1 MQEQIFLNMKVAT
14 HHLQTHEKNMKIFL
28 LTFLIIASIVVISG
42 CAKKTEMPAQYK
54 ADNENFKQSVIMLNK
69 ARDLSNPP
77 ESENQSSFK
86 LSRETEEKLFS
97 YTEKG
102 IRLGKLVSDEYLDFI
117 NPELKDMFKNKLIKG
132 TEINY
137 DGLMIMKSN
146 AYSSEGIQKQI
157 QGSQFVIEWINWFSK
172 NGRSFEDKIFED

>member
-1 MQEQIFLNMKVAT
+1 MKTTT
-14 HHLQTHEKNMKIFL
+14 HHLQTHEKDMKNNL
-28 LTFLIIASIVVISG
+28 LTLLIIASIVVISG
-42 CAKKTEMPAQYK
+42 CARKTEMPAQYK
-54 ADNENFKQSVIMLNK
+54 VDNENFKQSVILLNK

-97 YTEKG
+97 NTEEG
-102 IRLGKLVSDEYLDFI
+102 IRLGKLVSDEYLDYI
-117 NPELKDMFKNKLIKG
+117 NPELKDMFKDKLIKG

-137 DGLMIMKSN
+137 DGLMIMESG
-146 AYSSEGIQKQI
+146 AYSSEGVQKQI
-157 QGSQFVIEWINWFSK
+157 QGSQLVIEWINWFRK

>member
-1 MQEQIFLNMKVAT
+1 MKNVLLFT
-14 HHLQTHEKNMKIFL
+14 FL
-28 LTFLIIASIVVISG
+28 LVANFIVISG

-54 ADNENFKQSVIMLNK
+54 ADNENFKQSVILLNK

-97 YTEKG
+97 NTEKG
-102 IRLGKLVSDEYLDFI
+102 IRLGKLVSDEYLDYI
-117 NPELKDMFKNKLIKG
+117 NRELKDMFKDKLIKG

-137 DGLMIMKSN
+137 DGTYDYEK
-146 AYSSEGIQKQI
+146 
-157 QGSQFVIEWINWFSK
+157 
-172 NGRSFEDKIFED
+172 